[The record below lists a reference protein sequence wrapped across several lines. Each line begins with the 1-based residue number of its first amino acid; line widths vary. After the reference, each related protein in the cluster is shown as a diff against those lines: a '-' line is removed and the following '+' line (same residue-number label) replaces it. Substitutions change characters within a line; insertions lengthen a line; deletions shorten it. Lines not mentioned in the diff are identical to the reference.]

1 MTIRDLGHSVRYAVL
16 ERLGRTAGRIQET
29 KPLPVDLLEGEDAY
43 LAVFDAPG
51 VAASDVQVRY
61 LDNAVLVRI
70 ERFRKHREE
79 FEMRVPGRGL
89 SLSGRVE
96 LPDDAVVDTDAATA
110 RLTEVG
116 TLRIRLPK
124 TGSPDDPAVDAEPT
138 VEQSDVE

>member
-70 ERFRKHREE
+70 ERFREHREG

-110 RLTEVG
+110 RLTEIG

-124 TGSPDDPAVDAEPT
+124 TGSPEDPAVDAEQT
-138 VEQSDVE
+138 VERSDAE